1 MRFFQVSERGQAL
14 AETAMFAVLA
24 AIMGFGILALIP
36 FHRARTAATAAA
48 YGCAQFISQQP
59 LDQHL
64 ATTAANKAANNT
76 LNAIWSGTFGT
87 QYKVSISPPGGPGQA
102 GGCTVSWYT
111 PVLFN
116 GLLELRNGGWNS
128 ITFVSRAE
136 KWKAS
141 WPQ

>member
-1 MRFFQVSERGQAL
+1 MRFFRFSERGQAL
-14 AETAMFAVLA
+14 AETAIFAVLA

-64 ATTAANKAANNT
+64 ATAAARMVANNT

-87 QYKVSISPPGGPGQA
+87 QYKVSTTPPGGPGQPA
-102 GGCTVSWYT
+102 SCSVSWYT

-116 GLLELRNGGWNS
+116 GLLELGDRGWNTV
-128 ITFVSRAE
+128 TFVSRAE

-141 WPQ
+141 WPR

>member
-1 MRFFQVSERGQAL
+1 VRFFRVSERGQAL
-14 AETAMFAVLA
+14 AETAMFAILA

-48 YGCAQFISQQP
+48 YGCAQFLSQQP
-59 LDQHL
+59 LNQHL
-64 ATTAANKAANNT
+64 ATIAANKVANNT
-76 LNAIWSGTFGT
+76 LDAIWSGTFGT
-87 QYKVSISPPGGPGQA
+87 QYKVSTSPPGGPGQP
-102 GGCTVSWYT
+102 GRCTVSWYT

-116 GLLELRNGGWNS
+116 GLLELRNGGWNTV
-128 ITFVSRAE
+128 TFVSRAE